1 MPSENQLPLA
11 YLRSSTTDTGRS
23 LPLALPVIGGVGNF
37 ASPGSITKWCSSEY
51 HGPFTSADG
60 AGSLSCRTYLPISA
74 RVTPNCT
81 SVSRFG
87 SSLEYTCENCV
98 L

>member
-1 MPSENQLPLA
+1 MN
-11 YLRSSTTDTGRS
+11 TTTNPPADR
-23 LPLALPVIGGVGNF
+23 IGGPGND

-51 HGPFTSADG
+51 QAPVTSASG
-60 AGSLSCRTYLPISA
+60 APSSAWHTYCPISA

-87 SSLEYTCENCV
+87 SSLE
-98 L
+98 